1 MAGALD
7 NARLVQAAVRVATEF
22 WWSDCAA
29 RRQRRPMHGIALGLI
44 CRAIGGM
51 STADI
56 ALLSGSPGGSAR
68 QNLRRYGSAL
78 RVSDKWREM
87 RRHSARLRVALQA
100 MALQPPSR
108 SRSRSRSRR
117 RAAAV
122 GNQATASAP
131 ERDEQ
136 EVQPSQC
143 QEMEREVTVVQP
155 AHEQQAC
162 PICLEALEAPL
173 VTPCNHVFCALCIT
187 RALVE
192 KHECPTCRARVPTRR
207 SCRAPGGGLL
217 GRDRAWLQPP
227 PPIASPLPLPYAPL
241 RPRPSEVVD
250 ATEVSVMDSR
260 AQRARQRGERRE
272 ERAQREVDAADVA
285 EEGVVVVVLDAVAV
299 GGDSSEER
307 AQRAHQRA
315 ERRAQREEVAQRE
328 VDAVDVAEEGAVVV
342 VLDAVAVGGDSSE
355 ERSQRAHQRAE
366 RRAQREEQ
374 REVDG
379 RADVY
384 VTASRVCQGGGLF
397 AAKHLPA
404 HHPIGEYIGERLNPG
419 EAAKL
424 GYPAGYGMRTGVGHI
439 DGWDPDG
446 RLLLEDGERVDV
458 HEWDAAAWQTLRTR
472 GVKGVRWVVGQAN
485 ETRFINVAGCRKK
498 PNVTYVTKQKSR
510 QPPHW
515 ETKMPVRAHQ
525 ELLMSSKL
533 QRIFS

>member
-1 MAGALD
+1 M
-7 NARLVQAAVRVATEF
+7 
-22 WWSDCAA
+22 
-29 RRQRRPMHGIALGLI
+29 
-44 CRAIGGM
+44 
-51 STADI
+51 
-56 ALLSGSPGGSAR
+56 
-68 QNLRRYGSAL
+68 
-78 RVSDKWREM
+78 
-87 RRHSARLRVALQA
+87 
-100 MALQPPSR
+100 
-108 SRSRSRSRR
+108 
-117 RAAAV
+117 
-122 GNQATASAP
+122 
-131 ERDEQ
+131 
-136 EVQPSQC
+136 
-143 QEMEREVTVVQP
+143 
-155 AHEQQAC
+155 
-162 PICLEALEAPL
+162 
-173 VTPCNHVFCALCIT
+173 
-187 RALVE
+187 
-192 KHECPTCRARVPTRR
+192 
-207 SCRAPGGGLL
+207 L

-250 ATEVSVMDSR
+250 ATEVGVMDSR
-260 AQRARQRGERRE
+260 AQRAHQRGERRE
-272 ERAQREVDAADVA
+272 ERAQREVDAVDVA
-285 EEGVVVVVLDAVAV
+285 EEGAVVVVLDAVAV

-315 ERRAQREEVAQRE
+315 ERRAQREE
-328 VDAVDVAEEGAVVV
+328 
-342 VLDAVAVGGDSSE
+342 
-355 ERSQRAHQRAE
+355 RA
-366 RRAQREEQ
+366 Q

-424 GYPAGYGMRTGVGHI
+424 GYPAGYGMRTGAGHI

-458 HEWDAAAWQTLRTR
+458 HEWESAAWQTLRTR